1 VKIRRERTCALIF
14 ISAFWLCGCF
24 GAFAQVDAPRP
35 LKGGSE
41 LSDGTGNADRAK
53 DPGGYDFQLLYTFC
67 SEGGV
72 NCTDGLEPQSALV
85 QDSAGN
91 LYGTTT
97 LGGANGAGTVFE
109 VDTAGNE
116 TVLYS
121 FCSQPGCLD
130 GELPYSTLV
139 MDSAGNLYG
148 TTSGGGAH
156 GFYGTVFELD
166 GAGQETV
173 LYSFCSVGNCVDG
186 AVPQAGLIFDA
197 EGNLYGTTSKG
208 GAYSYSNGT
217 VFELNAAGQET
228 VLYSFCPVV
237 GCADGSEPYSGLVRD
252 SMGNLYGT
260 TSQGGKE
267 NVGTVFKID
276 PAGQETV
283 LWSFCSEMDCADG
296 MYVYAG
302 LIEDAEGNLYGT
314 TKQGGAHDWGVVF
327 ELNAAGEET
336 VLYSFCALAK
346 CKDGYYPWTGV
357 VQDSA
362 GNLYGT
368 TTYGGK
374 HGAGAVFKVTKA
386 GKETVLYSFCTIVDG
401 KLCLDGGDPNALM
414 LDAEGSLYG
423 TTVYNG
429 ANDAGTVFKLSNRAL
444 GTPIVTLSSSPN
456 PSAMNQSV
464 AFSVAVSGSG
474 VTPTGS
480 VVFKEGKTTL
490 GTVTLTDGQA
500 ELATAFAKSGT
511 FSIVAEYSGDENYKA
526 KNSKPLKQVVE
537 K

>member
-1 VKIRRERTCALIF
+1 VKIRMERKCALIF
-14 ISAFWLCGCF
+14 ISALWLYGCG
-24 GAFAQVDAPRP
+24 GAFGQVDALRP

-41 LSDGTGNADRAK
+41 LGDGAGTAGLAK
-53 DPGGYDFQLLYTFC
+53 APAGYDFQLLYTFC
-67 SEGGV
+67 SEGGG
-72 NCTDGLEPQSALV
+72 NCADGLEPESALV

-97 LGGANGAGTVFE
+97 LGGTNGAGTVFE

-121 FCSQPGCLD
+121 FCSEPGCLD
-130 GELPYSTLV
+130 GELPYSALV

-156 GFYGTVFELD
+156 RYGTVFELD
-166 GAGQETV
+166 RAGQETV

-186 AVPQAGLIFDA
+186 AAPQAGLIFDT
-197 EGNLYGTTSKG
+197 EGNLYGTTSEG

-260 TSQGGKE
+260 TTQGGKE
-267 NVGTVFKID
+267 NVGTVFKVD

-296 MYVYAG
+296 MYAHGG

-314 TKQGGAHDWGVVF
+314 TKQGGAHGSGVVF
-327 ELNAAGEET
+327 ELNADGEET

-346 CKDGYYPWTGV
+346 CKDGYFPWTGV

-374 HGAGAVFKVTKA
+374 HDAGAVFKVTKA
-386 GKETVLYSFCTIVDG
+386 GKETVLYSFCTIADG
-401 KLCLDGGDPNALM
+401 ELCLDGGNPNTLIQ
-414 LDAEGSLYG
+414 DAEGNLYG
-423 TTVYNG
+423 TTVYDG
-429 ANDAGTVFKLSNRAL
+429 ANEAGTVFKLSNRTL
-444 GTPIVTLSSSPN
+444 GTPIVMLSSSPN
-456 PSAMNQSV
+456 PSAVNQSV
-464 AFSVAVSGSG
+464 ALSVVVSGSG
-474 VTPTGS
+474 PTPTGS

-490 GTVTLTDGQA
+490 GTATLEDGQA
-500 ELATAFAKSGT
+500 GLATAFAKSGT